1 MLSDCDEYNSD
12 MPDLEEEE
20 EDPSESTQN
29 HHSHVFTKRQLAKM
43 AVATAHGR
51 ATRLR
56 LNKKG

>member
-29 HHSHVFTKRQLAKM
+29 HHSHVLPS
-43 AVATAHGR
+43 G
-51 ATRLR
+51 
-56 LNKKG
+56 N